1 MAEILLLVER
11 SFLHAWGPLKHSA
24 DASAY
29 TFRWSLCEF
38 LGSFVQM
45 LFCIW
50 KSRDL
55 CSTEEDFKS
64 SLGELKAGAGGVT
77 VQRSKE
83 WVV

>member
-1 MAEILLLVER
+1 MAEILLLVGR
-11 SFLHAWGPLKHSA
+11 SFLHAWGPLKRSA

-29 TFRWSLCEF
+29 TFHWSLCEF
-38 LGSFVQM
+38 LCSFVQM

-50 KSRDL
+50 KS
-55 CSTEEDFKS
+55 STKEDFKS

-77 VQRSKE
+77 VQRRKE